1 MIFKILAGIIVLS
14 LIVSSFDKVGDTME
28 TEKGLFIYGPQ
39 EKWIEVNN
47 ISEIKEYKKLWEAK
61 R

>member
-28 TEKGLFIYGPQ
+28 TDKGLFIYSPQ

-47 ISEIKEYKKLWEAK
+47 ISEIKEYKKLWEVK